1 MMTQTFTDDG
11 EKSTESR
18 VWLKF
23 LHHAAN
29 GEVEGWRRWSV
40 KLCLF
45 FHIVSWLGGDAVGG
59 GGGEEKM

>member
-11 EKSTESR
+11 EKSTESGLVKVFAPCGKRGR
-18 VWLKF
+18 V
-23 LHHAAN
+23 
-29 GEVEGWRRWSV
+29 VGWRRWSV